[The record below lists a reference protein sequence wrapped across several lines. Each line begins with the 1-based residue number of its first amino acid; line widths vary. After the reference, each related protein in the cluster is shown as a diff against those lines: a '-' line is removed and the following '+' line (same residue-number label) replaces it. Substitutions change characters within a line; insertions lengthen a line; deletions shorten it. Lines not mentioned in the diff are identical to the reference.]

1 MFSTDDDLPTKGYYK
16 ELYSKIYNKNFK
28 EMYIAPIHNSRQYY
42 HSLFGKN
49 IISYIISRGSIFS
62 GIILN
67 TKCIKY
73 KSYLKTLYPQVE
85 LFLDYYINHGM
96 KDLSM
101 NSKINNIDSKK
112 VHKKFDDRFQRGK
125 DYAFLGRINI
135 LEKFFKKKKKLI
147 FFNFL

>member
-1 MFSTDDDLPTKGYYK
+1 MVKFTIKILKKCILPQ
-16 ELYSKIYNKNFK
+16 SI
-28 EMYIAPIHNSRQYY
+28 IAGNITTAY
-42 HSLFGKN
+42 LVKN

-96 KDLSM
+96 KDLSTQ
-101 NSKINNIDSKK
+101 K
-112 VHKKFDDRFQRGK
+112 
-125 DYAFLGRINI
+125 
-135 LEKFFKKKKKLI
+135 
-147 FFNFL
+147 

>member
-1 MFSTDDDLPTKGYYK
+1 
-16 ELYSKIYNKNFK
+16 
-28 EMYIAPIHNSRQYY
+28 MYIAPIHSRKYY

-101 NSKINNIDSKK
+101 NSK
-112 VHKKFDDRFQRGK
+112 
-125 DYAFLGRINI
+125 
-135 LEKFFKKKKKLI
+135 
-147 FFNFL
+147 